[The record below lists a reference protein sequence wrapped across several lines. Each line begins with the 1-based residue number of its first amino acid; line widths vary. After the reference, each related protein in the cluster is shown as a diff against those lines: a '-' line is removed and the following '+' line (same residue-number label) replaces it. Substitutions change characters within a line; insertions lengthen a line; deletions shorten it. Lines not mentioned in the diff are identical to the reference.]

1 MGFHVRLAE
10 AVDIPALQALIAA
23 SVRTLQASD
32 YSGAQREAALTT
44 VFGVDTQLIADGTYY
59 LVEASSEASSH
70 PLLAG
75 CGGWSFRR
83 TLHGSDHA
91 AERDDTRLDPARD
104 AARIRAFFVHPAWAR
119 RGVGSLLL
127 QACEEAAIAAGFRRL
142 ELASTL
148 TGVAL
153 YQARGYTELARM
165 SVPLTAAEALP
176 IVHMHKYVG
185 A

>member
-32 YSGAQREAALTT
+32 YSDAQREAALTT

-59 LVEASSEASSH
+59 LVEASSE
-70 PLLAG
+70 PVLAG

-83 TLHGSDHA
+83 TLHGSDNA

-104 AARIRAFFVHPAWAR
+104 AARIRAFFVRPAWAR

-176 IVHMHKYVG
+176 IVHMHKHLG